1 MGIFKSVGKALKS
14 VGKAVGGA
22 VKSIGKI
29 VKKVAPIAAPIAM
42 VAFPGI
48 GTAVGSKLFGL
59 SGTAATL
66 AGGGLIG
73 AGGAAL
79 AGQNPLT
86 GALLGSG
93 GAYLGSSFG
102 GYEGLLGGGA
112 AGTGLTP
119 GAAGASGIYGTVP
132 AVSGYNLAASS
143 TYPLAGAV
151 GGIGTGIY
159 PTAAMSTVPAAAGL
173 STTRMLQ
180 GLNLARGLLAPPQQ
194 VQQMPMQYPMAQP
207 VAGQPNFSPTISLL
221 TQPVFPQTLI

>member
-143 TYPLAGAV
+143 TYPLAAGL
-151 GGIGTGIY
+151 GGGTGLL
-159 PTAAMSTVPAAAGL
+159 PGAMAAPAAAGL